1 MIGTIRKHSQFL
13 WVFIIAG
20 TIIAFVVFFMPG
32 DNPLEFTQK
41 ADYGSRYGVPL
52 TREDRI
58 AADRDAN
65 LLFMVQ
71 YDRFPDPSFPLDR
84 LVEERL
90 AVNALAKLHGIKV
103 SDETMRAW
111 IRLLFTDR
119 ATGKPSAQRYDGFLQ
134 VLKQRTRF
142 TELDVEEWA
151 RNTAAADHLRRIYT
165 QSGKLVSSRAADL
178 FMRYENEQAEAE
190 FVFVPE
196 TNYLSKVAYTTHDI
210 ATYFTNNIASFRI
223 PERVVVNYVFFDNSN
238 TNYLAEA
245 EKVIAASTNLQTR
258 IDKEYEDRG
267 TNSFRNAEGE
277 VMSKE
282 DAAKKIR
289 QDFVEEEAGKISE
302 DASRVFANEVFK
314 IPDVKT
320 ENLFSVAKKMGYEVK
335 ESEPFTELDGPT
347 EFDAP
352 GSFAATAF
360 QLSAEEP
367 LTSPIRGVEGIYVIA
382 YNRRVASEIPALTN
396 VMSDVVEEYRNF
408 KADQLLREAGHKI
421 ADTIEKGLAAGQ
433 LLKDILKTEKL
444 ESVTVPPFSR
454 TTRSIPQ
461 VETFGI
467 TTEEFVTAAMDLEPG
482 SSGQF
487 RSTRNG
493 GYVIY
498 LKKLTSVSDEKVA
511 SGLNQFVKDLRLSR
525 QGIVNRAWLDYEDVL
540 SGAYSERQA
549 AEAQRQQ
556 REAEA
561 QARAAAEEA
570 SN

>member
-1 MIGTIRKHSQFL
+1 
-13 WVFIIAG
+13 
-20 TIIAFVVFFMPG
+20 
-32 DNPLEFTQK
+32 
-41 ADYGSRYGVPL
+41 
-52 TREDRI
+52 
-58 AADRDAN
+58 
-65 LLFMVQ
+65 
-71 YDRFPDPSFPLDR
+71 
-84 LVEERL
+84 
-90 AVNALAKLHGIKV
+90 
-103 SDETMRAW
+103 
-111 IRLLFTDR
+111 
-119 ATGKPSAQRYDGFLQ
+119 
-134 VLKQRTRF
+134 
-142 TELDVEEWA
+142 
-151 RNTAAADHLRRIYT
+151 
-165 QSGKLVSSRAADL
+165 
-178 FMRYENEQAEAE
+178 MRYENEQAEAE